1 MDKYFVKAVPTE
13 HSSAWGRRT
22 RTHQYS
28 VTEYYHALPP
38 GAREAPGV
46 WVIYDTSPLVV
57 RLRAG
62 RLGALHLAA
71 RLCAVVGGCWALA
84 RALDGAAHA
93 ALRAGRRA
101 VPRAAAA

>member
-1 MDKYFVKAVPTE
+1 
-13 HSSAWGRRT
+13 
-22 RTHQYS
+22 
-28 VTEYYHALPP
+28 
-38 GAREAPGV
+38 
-46 WVIYDTSPLVV
+46 VV

-101 VPRAAAA
+101 APRAAAA